1 MEARDVRLGVGE
13 RRPERSEQPIGGE
26 RPAEEELDQLL
37 VLPEVA
43 ERTADTDARRDP
55 DQAPDLHRTGHAD
68 VHGQRHTGVPDPAD
82 PRGDRIAVERH
93 LRRDVRGVLLLREER
108 LDQSLLRDR
117 RVSLRVARDADRR
130 ERVPQLSIARSRAS
144 PSWSSP
150 RSLASPPMTK
160 ALAHP
165 DRPAS
170 VEHVLQV
177 LPIPEHVGREMRRR
191 VVPARDQRLAER
203 DRGLDPVAGRR
214 GHGRRGSG
222 GQRLGPLDRV
232 PEWDQLEQRPPEER
246 RDGAR
251 SLAGVEMRD
260 TASATKHLH
269 DHRPS

>member
-1 MEARDVRLGVGE
+1 MESRDVRLGVGE
-13 RRPERSEQPIGGE
+13 QRPERSEQPIGGE

-93 LRRDVRGVLLLREER
+93 LRRDMRGVLLLREER
-108 LDQSLLRDR
+108 FDQSLLRDR
-117 RVSLRVARDADRR
+117 RVSLRVARDADGR
-130 ERVPQLSIARSRAS
+130 ERVPQLSHRSEQS
-144 PSWSSP
+144 EPVVE
-150 RSLASPPMTK
+150 LAPILGV
-160 ALAHP
+160 AADDEGAAHP
-165 DRPAS
+165 GRPAS

-191 VVPARDQRLAER
+191 VVAARDQRLAER

-214 GHGRRGSG
+214 GHGGRGSG
-222 GQRLGPLDRV
+222 WQRLGPLDRV
-232 PEWDQLEQRPPEER
+232 PEWDQLEQRLPEER
-246 RDGAR
+246 RGGAR
-251 SLAGVEMRD
+251 SLARIEIGN
-260 TASATKHLH
+260 ASATKHLH